1 MTRIGAVFTT
11 PWPLRTNP
19 HLDQA
24 RESALTWMRRFGL
37 LDGEKAAKDFVDW
50 RLAEVAA
57 FFYPNASAEDCCTAA
72 QMMGWYFL
80 PFDDQ
85 LDGEIGHDPRAVA
98 VICEA
103 LIGIVHGVSGPE
115 AHDTPT
121 VRAFADLW
129 RRMVR
134 GMSVP
139 LRTRVMFNWTSYF
152 SSQLTEAI
160 DRTTGFAHGGLEGY
174 FPLRAAT
181 TCAFGQNDLGEK
193 WGGTEVPPELWHHP
207 VLQRMR
213 QLGADVVALRNDS
226 MSLRHEDVV
235 GGHNA
240 VHLIQRSRG
249 CTRWEALAEASRR
262 AQEKVDELV
271 ELEEK
276 ALTRLLPAVDES
288 QRVALRGY
296 ADIIHDW
303 ICGDYEWERITTRHD
318 EHRVMPDW
326 ASGLLV
332 SAGS

>member
-1 MTRIGAVFTT
+1 MTRTGAVFTT
-11 PWPLRTNP
+11 PWPLRINP

-24 RESALTWMRRFGL
+24 RESALAWMRRFGL
-37 LDGEKAAKDFVDW
+37 LDGEQAAEDFVDW

-57 FFYPNASAEDCCTAA
+57 FFYPNASAEECCTAA

-85 LDGEIGHDPRAVA
+85 LDGEIGRHPSRVAAV
-98 VICEA
+98 CSA

-129 RRMVR
+129 SRMVR
-134 GMSVP
+134 GMSLP
-139 LRTRVMFNWTSYF
+139 LRTRVAFNWTSYF
-152 SSQLTEAI
+152 SSQVTEAI
-160 DRTTGFAHGGLEGY
+160 DRTTGFAYRDVADY
-174 FPLRAAT
+174 FSLRAAT

-226 MSLRHEDVV
+226 MSLRHEDVT

-240 VHLIQRSRG
+240 IHLIQRSRG
-249 CTRWEALAEASRR
+249 CTRQEALAEASRH
-262 AQEKVDELV
+262 AQEKVDELE
-271 ELEEK
+271 ELEER
-276 ALTRLLPAVDES
+276 ALSRLVRAVDQS
-288 QRVALRGY
+288 QRAALRGY

-332 SAGS
+332 GAGS

>member
-1 MTRIGAVFTT
+1 MTRTGAVFTT
-11 PWPLRTNP
+11 PWPLRINP

-24 RESALTWMRRFGL
+24 RDSALDWMRRFGL
-37 LDGEKAAKDFVDW
+37 LDGEQAAQDFVDW

-57 FFYPNASAEDCCTAA
+57 FFYPHASAEDCCTAA

-85 LDGEIGHDPRAVA
+85 LDGEAGRDPRTVAAV
-98 VICEA
+98 CNA
-103 LIGIVHGVSGPE
+103 LIGIMHGATGPQPH
-115 AHDTPT
+115 AAPT

-129 RRMVR
+129 SRMVR
-134 GMSVP
+134 GMSLP
-139 LRTRVMFNWTSYF
+139 LRTRVAFNWASYF
-152 SSQLTEAI
+152 SSQVTEAM
-160 DRTTGFAHGGLEGY
+160 DRTTGFAYRDLADY
-174 FPLRAAT
+174 FSLRAAT

-226 MSLRHEDVV
+226 MSLRHEDVT

-240 VHLIQRSRG
+240 IHLIQRSRG
-249 CTRWEALAEASRR
+249 CTRQEALVEASRH
-262 AQEKVDELV
+262 AQQKVDELV
-271 ELEEK
+271 ELEER
-276 ALTRLLPAVDES
+276 ALSRLLRAVDES
-288 QRVALRGY
+288 RRAALRGY

-303 ICGDYEWERITTRHD
+303 IRGDYEWERITTRHD